1 MEKESI
7 VHPIRE
13 AKGGSVAER
22 ADNDELASDAR
33 LGAFGLKYRACGRR
47 DAYVGRDYKY

>member
-7 VHPIRE
+7 IHPIRE
-13 AKGGSVAER
+13 TKGGSVAER

-33 LGAFGLKYRACGRR
+33 LGAFGLKYRACGRGN
-47 DAYVGRDYKY
+47 AYVAQDYKR